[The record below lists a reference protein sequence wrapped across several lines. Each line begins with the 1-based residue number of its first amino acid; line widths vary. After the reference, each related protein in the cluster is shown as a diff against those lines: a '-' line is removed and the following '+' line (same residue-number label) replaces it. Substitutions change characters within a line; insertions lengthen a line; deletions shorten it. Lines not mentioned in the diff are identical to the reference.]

1 MRVLR
6 VGVILCAILSCVDE
20 VFVSMLILLPPTLL
34 ILMLVIRCGIDE
46 GDSIDEGEKALHI
59 DNRVMAINS
68 NNIVI
73 IIIIFCKRDVE
84 LIFAMTA
91 TDCLSSCNLY
101 DI

>member
-1 MRVLR
+1 
-6 VGVILCAILSCVDE
+6 
-20 VFVSMLILLPPTLL
+20 MLL
-34 ILMLVIRCGIDE
+34 LVIRCEIDK
-46 GDSIDEGEKALHI
+46 GDSIDEEGEKALHI
-59 DNRVMAINS
+59 DSRVMAINS